1 MRWGEKR
8 KNGMSGKVIQD
19 VSGVVLAGG
28 KSKRM
33 GRDKRH
39 LSVHGKPLLDRVTSV
54 LLELFPEVLLVL
66 AEEDISRQDDRIRIV
81 TDLIPDCAAV
91 GGLYTGLYH
100 SRCPR
105 VFVVACDMPFINPA
119 VIELFLQKTDATD
132 IVVAQLVTGLQ
143 PLHGLYAKRCL
154 PILKDMI
161 DDRDF
166 RLQNIAGKPGLTVHR
181 VLETEITRLDPQL
194 VSFLNLNSPADL
206 ELANKI
212 IVPMY
217 GECIEW
223 P

>member
-1 MRWGEKR
+1 MIGE
-8 KNGMSGKVIQD
+8 

-33 GRDKRH
+33 GMDKRH

-66 AEEDISRQDDRIRIV
+66 AEEDISRQDDRMRIV

-100 SRCPR
+100 SRYPR

-119 VIELFLQKTDATD
+119 VIELFLQKIDSTD
-132 IVVAQLVTGLQ
+132 IIMAQLVTGLQ
-143 PLHGLYAKRCL
+143 PLHGLYSKQCL
-154 PILKDMI
+154 PILKEMI
-161 DDRDF
+161 DARDL
-166 RLQNIAGKPGLTVHR
+166 RLQNIVDKQGLTVHR
-181 VLETEITRLDPQL
+181 VPETEIKRLDPQL
-194 VSFLNLNSPADL
+194 LSFLNLNSPADL

-212 IVPMY
+212 SP
-217 GECIEW
+217 G
-223 P
+223 

>member
-1 MRWGEKR
+1 MMIGE
-8 KNGMSGKVIQD
+8 

-33 GRDKRH
+33 GMDKRH
-39 LSVHGKPLLDRVTSV
+39 LSVHGKPLLDRVTSI

-100 SRCPR
+100 SRYSR

-119 VIELFLQKTDATD
+119 VIGLFLQKIDATD

-143 PLHGLYAKRCL
+143 PLHGLYSKQCL
-154 PILKDMI
+154 PVLKDMI
-161 DDRDF
+161 DARDL
-166 RLQNIAGKPGLTVHR
+166 RLQNIADKQGLTVHR
-181 VLETEITRLDPQL
+181 VPETEIKRVDPQL
-194 VSFLNLNSPADL
+194 LSFLNVNSPADL

-212 IVPMY
+212 SP
-217 GECIEW
+217 G
-223 P
+223 

>member
-1 MRWGEKR
+1 MIGE
-8 KNGMSGKVIQD
+8 

-33 GRDKRH
+33 GMDKRH

-66 AEEDISRQDDRIRIV
+66 AEEDISRQDDRMRIV

-100 SRCPR
+100 SRYPR

-119 VIELFLQKTDATD
+119 VIELFLQKIDPTD
-132 IVVAQLVTGLQ
+132 IVLAQLVTGLQ
-143 PLHGLYAKRCL
+143 PLHGLYSKQCL
-154 PILKDMI
+154 PILKEMI
-161 DDRDF
+161 DARDL
-166 RLQNIAGKPGLTVHR
+166 RLQNIVDKQGLTVHR
-181 VLETEITRLDPQL
+181 VSEAEIKRLDPQL
-194 VSFLNLNSPADL
+194 LSFLNLNSPADL

-212 IVPMY
+212 SP
-217 GECIEW
+217 G
-223 P
+223 

>member
-1 MRWGEKR
+1 MIGE
-8 KNGMSGKVIQD
+8 

-33 GRDKRH
+33 GMDKRH

-100 SRCPR
+100 SRYSR

-119 VIELFLQKTDATD
+119 VIGLFLQKIDATD

-143 PLHGLYAKRCL
+143 PLHGLYSKQCL
-154 PILKDMI
+154 PVLKDMI
-161 DDRDF
+161 DARDL
-166 RLQNIAGKPGLTVHR
+166 RLQNIADKQGLTVHR
-181 VLETEITRLDPQL
+181 VPETEIKRVDPQL
-194 VSFLNLNSPADL
+194 LSFLNVNSPADL

-212 IVPMY
+212 SP
-217 GECIEW
+217 G
-223 P
+223 

>member
-1 MRWGEKR
+1 MIGE
-8 KNGMSGKVIQD
+8 

-33 GRDKRH
+33 GMDKRH

-66 AEEDISRQDDRIRIV
+66 AEEDISRQDDRMRIV

-100 SRCPR
+100 SRYPR

-119 VIELFLQKTDATD
+119 VIELFLQKIDSTD
-132 IVVAQLVTGLQ
+132 IVMAQLVTGLQ
-143 PLHGLYAKRCL
+143 PLHGLYSKQCL
-154 PILKDMI
+154 PILKEMI
-161 DDRDF
+161 DARDL
-166 RLQNIAGKPGLTVHR
+166 RLQNIADKQGLTVHR
-181 VLETEITRLDPQL
+181 VPETEIKRLDPQL
-194 VSFLNLNSPADL
+194 LSFLNLNSPADL

-212 IVPMY
+212 SP
-217 GECIEW
+217 G
-223 P
+223 

>member
-1 MRWGEKR
+1 MIGE
-8 KNGMSGKVIQD
+8 

-33 GRDKRH
+33 GMDKRH
-39 LSVHGKPLLDRVTSV
+39 LSVHGKPLLDRVTSI

-100 SRCPR
+100 SRYSR

-119 VIELFLQKTDATD
+119 VIGLFLQKIDATD
-132 IVVAQLVTGLQ
+132 IVVAQLVSGLQ
-143 PLHGLYAKRCL
+143 PLHGLYSKQCL
-154 PILKDMI
+154 PVLKDMI
-161 DDRDF
+161 DDRDL
-166 RLQNIAGKPGLTVHR
+166 RLQNIADKQGLTVHR
-181 VLETEITRLDPQL
+181 VPETEIKRVDPQL
-194 VSFLNLNSPADL
+194 LSFLNVNSPADL

-212 IVPMY
+212 SP
-217 GECIEW
+217 G
-223 P
+223 